1 MGRASELVRR
11 WVVPYPT
18 RVDVG
23 SSDGPLAKAKPG
35 ALRVESAEWEAVAVS
50 GRPREAQR
58 IDVKLSRVFLAT
70 DDALPVGT
78 VVTLN
83 IRVSEDAPPLTGL
96 ARVESVETGESG
108 HRPAGMRFEFLDVW
122 GKQATEQ
129 LAQYL
134 DEASHDEPASRRWM
148 SGLRV
153 LVVDDD
159 TSYREKAAQA
169 MRDAG
174 FEVMTAVNGFEGLS
188 AALKHQPSLI
198 LSDVTMPGM
207 DGWQLL
213 RMVRAR
219 PTLRRTPVVF
229 LTDLQNDEQRLRG
242 YALGIDDYVAKPFT
256 SVELIARVERVIER
270 AQQADEGVANGM
282 RGDLSKV
289 PISSLLAFAEMERR
303 SAVVQLA
310 REGEKAT
317 VHLRDGAVMRI
328 DLDAE
333 YADLKGL
340 ERFFHILDWERG
352 RFELT
357 STDVISEDQLGLP
370 TTFALLE
377 HARRKDESS
386 ANS

>member
-1 MGRASELVRR
+1 
-11 WVVPYPT
+11 
-18 RVDVG
+18 VDVG
-23 SSDGPLAKAKPG
+23 SPPGSLAKAKP
-35 ALRVESAEWEAVAVS
+35 APLRVESSEWEATPVS
-50 GRPREAQR
+50 GRAREAQK
-58 IDVKLSRVFLAT
+58 IDIDLSRVFLAT

-83 IRVSEDAPPLTGL
+83 IKISDGAPPLTGL
-96 ARVESVETGESG
+96 ARVESVDSG
-108 HRPAGMRFEFLDVW
+108 DGSRRPAGMRLEFLDVW
-122 GKQATEQ
+122 GKQAAEQ

-134 DEASHDEPASRRWM
+134 DEAANAQDATESRRWR

-159 TSYREKAAQA
+159 NTYREKAAQA

-174 FEVMTAVNGFEGLS
+174 FEVVTASNGFEGLS

-270 AQQADEGVANGM
+270 AQVADEGVSNGM

-317 VHLRDGAVMRI
+317 LHLKDGAVMRI

-333 YADLKGL
+333 HAQLKGL
-340 ERFFHILDWERG
+340 ERFFHILEWERG
-352 RFELT
+352 RFDLS
-357 STDVISEDQLGLP
+357 STEVTAEDQLGLP
-370 TTFALLE
+370 TSFALLE
-377 HARRKDESS
+377 HARRRDESA
-386 ANS
+386 ANSNS

>member
-1 MGRASELVRR
+1 
-11 WVVPYPT
+11 
-18 RVDVG
+18 VDAD
-23 SSDGPLAKAKPG
+23 SPGPLAKAKPTPP
-35 ALRVESAEWEAVAVS
+35 LRVDSADWEAGLIT
-50 GRPREAQR
+50 GRSREAQR
-58 IDVKLSRVFLAT
+58 IDVELSRLFLPT
-70 DDALPVGT
+70 NEPLPVGT

-83 IRVSEDAPPLTGL
+83 IRVSEDAPPLIGL
-96 ARVESVETGESG
+96 ARVASVEPAEEGR
-108 HRPAGMRFEFLDVW
+108 RPAGMRLEFLDVW

-134 DEASHDEPASRRWM
+134 DEAANANDQSGSRKWT

-159 TSYREKAAQA
+159 ATYREKAAQA

-174 FEVMTAVNGFEGLS
+174 FEVMTASNGFEGLS

-229 LTDLQNDEQRLRG
+229 LTDLQNDEQRLKG
-242 YALGIDDYVAKPFT
+242 YALGVDDYVGKPFT

-270 AQQADEGVANGM
+270 AQVADEGASNGM

-289 PISSLLAFAEMERR
+289 PITSLLAFAEMERR
-303 SAVVQLA
+303 TAVVQLA

-317 VHLRDGAVMRI
+317 LHLRDGAVMRI
-328 DLDAE
+328 DLDAD
-333 YADLKGL
+333 YAQLKGL

-352 RFELT
+352 RFELS
-357 STDVISEDQLGLP
+357 STNVTAEDQLGVP
-370 TTFALLE
+370 TSFALLE

-386 ANS
+386 ER

>member
-1 MGRASELVRR
+1 
-11 WVVPYPT
+11 
-18 RVDVG
+18 VDVD
-23 SSDGPLAKAKPG
+23 SPSGPLAKAA
-35 ALRVESAEWEAVAVS
+35 ALRVESAEWETNPVS
-50 GRPREAQR
+50 GRPREAQS
-58 IDVKLSRVFLAT
+58 IDVELSRVFLAT
-70 DDALPVGT
+70 NEALPVGT

-83 IRVSEDAPPLTGL
+83 IRISEDAPPLTGL
-96 ARVESVETGESG
+96 ARVESVEAAEDGR
-108 HRPAGMRFEFLDVW
+108 RPAGMRLQFLDVW
-122 GKQATEQ
+122 GKQANEQ

-134 DEASHDEPASRRWM
+134 DEATGSAGEPASRRWM

-159 TSYREKAAQA
+159 NTYREKAAQA

-174 FEVMTAVNGFEGLS
+174 FEVMTAANGFEGLS

-242 YALGIDDYVAKPFT
+242 YALGVDDYVAKPFT

-270 AQQADEGVANGM
+270 AQSADEDVPSGM

-289 PISSLLAFAEMERR
+289 PTSSLLAFAEMERR
-303 SAVVQLA
+303 TAVVQLA

-317 VHLRDGAVMRI
+317 LHLKDGAVMRI
-328 DLDAE
+328 DLDARL
-333 YADLKGL
+333 AHLKGL

-357 STDVISEDQLGLP
+357 STEVTAEDQLGLP
-370 TTFALLE
+370 TSFALLE
-377 HARRKDESS
+377 HARRRDEAAASS
-386 ANS
+386 

>member
-1 MGRASELVRR
+1 VAGRA
-11 WVVPYPT
+11 
-18 RVDVG
+18 
-23 SSDGPLAKAKPG
+23 
-35 ALRVESAEWEAVAVS
+35 
-50 GRPREAQR
+50 REAQQ
-58 IDVKLSRVFLAT
+58 IDVELSRVFLAT
-70 DDALPVGT
+70 DEALPVGT

-83 IRVSEDAPPLTGL
+83 IKISEGAPPLTGL
-96 ARVESVETGESG
+96 ARVASIDAGDDG
-108 HRPAGMRFEFLDVW
+108 RRPAGMRLEFLDVW
-122 GKQATEQ
+122 GKQAAEQ
-129 LAQYL
+129 LKQYL
-134 DEASHDEPASRRWM
+134 DEASGSQDGAQSRRWM

-159 TSYREKAAQA
+159 NTYREKSAQA

-174 FEVMTAVNGFEGLS
+174 FEVMTASNGFEGLS

-242 YALGIDDYVAKPFT
+242 YALGVDDYVAKPFT

-270 AQQADEGVANGM
+270 AQVADEGVSNGM

-303 SAVVQLA
+303 TAVVQLA

-317 VHLRDGAVMRI
+317 LHLKDGAVMRI
-328 DLDAE
+328 ELDSD
-333 YADLKGL
+333 YAHLKGL
-340 ERFFHILDWERG
+340 ERFFHILEWERG
-352 RFELT
+352 RFEL
-357 STDVISEDQLGLP
+357 SSMDVTAEDQLGLP
-370 TTFALLE
+370 TSFALLE
-377 HARRKDESS
+377 HARRKDESAAS
-386 ANS
+386 SNS

>member
-1 MGRASELVRR
+1 MD
-11 WVVPYPT
+11 
-18 RVDVG
+18 VD
-23 SSDGPLAKAKPG
+23 SPSGPLAKAKPA
-35 ALRVESAEWEAVAVS
+35 ALRVESAEWETSLAS
-50 GRPREAQR
+50 GRTREAQS
-58 IDVKLSRVFLAT
+58 IEVELSRVFLAT
-70 DDALPVGT
+70 KDVLPVGT

-83 IRVSEDAPPLTGL
+83 VRISEGAPPLTGL
-96 ARVESVETGESG
+96 ARVESVDEGEEG
-108 HRPAGMRFEFLDVW
+108 RRPGGMRLQFLDVW
-122 GKQATEQ
+122 GKQANDQ
-129 LAQYL
+129 LARYL
-134 DEASHDEPASRRWM
+134 DEATTSQDGPASRTWM

-174 FEVMTAVNGFEGLS
+174 FEVMTAANGFEGLS

-242 YALGIDDYVAKPFT
+242 YALGVDDYVAKPFT

-270 AQQADEGVANGM
+270 AQVADEDVASGM

-303 SAVVQLA
+303 TAVVQLA

-317 VHLRDGAVMRI
+317 LHLKDGAVMRI
-328 DLDAE
+328 DLDQYHAH
-333 YADLKGL
+333 LKGL
-340 ERFFHILDWERG
+340 ERFFHILEWERG

-357 STDVISEDQLGLP
+357 TTDVMAEDQLGLP
-370 TTFALLE
+370 TSFALLE
-377 HARRKDESS
+377 HARRRDESA

>member
-1 MGRASELVRR
+1 MD
-11 WVVPYPT
+11 
-18 RVDVG
+18 VD
-23 SSDGPLAKAKPG
+23 SPSGPLAKAKPA
-35 ALRVESAEWEAVAVS
+35 ALRVESAEWETNPVT
-50 GRPREAQR
+50 GRAREAQS
-58 IDVKLSRVFLAT
+58 IDVELSRVFLAT
-70 DDALPVGT
+70 NDALPVGT

-83 IRVSEDAPPLTGL
+83 IRLSEDAPPLTGL
-96 ARVESVETGESG
+96 ARVESVEAGEEG
-108 HRPAGMRFEFLDVW
+108 RRPAGMRLQFLDVW
-122 GKQATEQ
+122 GKQANEQ

-134 DEASHDEPASRRWM
+134 DEATNSRNEPTSRRWM

-159 TSYREKAAQA
+159 NSYREKAAQA

-174 FEVMTAVNGFEGLS
+174 FEVMTAANGFEGLS

-242 YALGIDDYVAKPFT
+242 YALGVDDYVAKPFT

-270 AQQADEGVANGM
+270 AQDADEGVSNGM

-303 SAVVQLA
+303 TAVVSLA

-317 VHLRDGAVMRI
+317 LHLKDGAVMRI
-328 DLDAE
+328 DLDARLTH
-333 YADLKGL
+333 LKGL
-340 ERFFHILDWERG
+340 ERFFHILEWERG
-352 RFELT
+352 RFELS
-357 STDVISEDQLGLP
+357 STEVTAEDQLGLP
-370 TTFALLE
+370 TSFALLE
-377 HARRKDESS
+377 HARRRDEAAASS
-386 ANS
+386 

>member
-1 MGRASELVRR
+1 VA
-11 WVVPYPT
+11 
-18 RVDVG
+18 VD
-23 SSDGPLAKAKPG
+23 SPAPLAHAKPQPI
-35 ALRVESAEWEAVAVS
+35 RVESAEVETTVS
-50 GRPREAQR
+50 SRARDGKSIEIP
-58 IDVKLSRVFLAT
+58 LSRVFIAT
-70 DDALPVGT
+70 DDTLPVGST
-78 VVTLN
+78 LTLN
-83 IRVSEDAPPLTGL
+83 LRLAADAPPLTGL
-96 ARVESVETGESG
+96 ARVVSVDAGDG
-108 HRPAGMRFEFLDVW
+108 VRPAGMRLEFLDVW
-122 GKQATEQ
+122 GKQANEQ

-134 DEASHDEPASRRWM
+134 DEASGSEEAESKRWM

-159 TSYREKAAQA
+159 TTYREKAAQA

-174 FEVMTAVNGFEGLS
+174 FEVMTAANGFEGLS

-242 YALGIDDYVAKPFT
+242 YALGVDDYVGKPFT

-270 AQQADEGVANGM
+270 AQAADEGVSNGM

-303 SAVVQLA
+303 TAVVQLA

-317 VHLRDGAVMRI
+317 LHLRDGAVMRI

-333 YADLKGL
+333 HAHLKGL
-340 ERFFHILDWERG
+340 ERFFHILEWERG
-352 RFELT
+352 RFELS
-357 STDVISEDQLGLP
+357 STDVTAEDQLGLP
-370 TTFALLE
+370 TSFALLE
-377 HARRKDESS
+377 HARRRDESN
-386 ANS
+386 A

>member
-1 MGRASELVRR
+1 MPE
-11 WVVPYPT
+11 
-18 RVDVG
+18 
-23 SSDGPLAKAKPG
+23 PL
-35 ALRVESAEWEAVAVS
+35 S
-50 GRPREAQR
+50 
-58 IDVKLSRVFLAT
+58 
-70 DDALPVGT
+70 VGT
-78 VVTLN
+78 IVTLN
-83 IRVSEDAPPLTGL
+83 VRLSEGAPPLTAL
-96 ARVESVETGESG
+96 ARVESHETSA
-108 HRPAGMRFEFLDVW
+108 RRGMNLVFLDVW

-134 DEASHDEPASRRWM
+134 DEASTGTQSSTAARWT

-159 TSYREKAAQA
+159 NSYRDKAAQA
-169 MRDAG
+169 MREAG
-174 FEVMTAVNGFEGLS
+174 FEVITATNGFEGLS
-188 AALKHQPSLI
+188 AALKHQPTVI

-219 PTLRRTPVVF
+219 PTLRRTPVLF

-242 YALGIDDYVAKPFT
+242 YALGVDDYVAKPFT
-256 SVELIARVERVIER
+256 AVELIARVERVIER
-270 AQQADEGVANGM
+270 AQLADEGTANGM

-303 SAVVQLA
+303 TAVVQLM

-317 VHLRDGAVMRI
+317 LHLREGAVMRI
-328 DLDAE
+328 DLAST
-333 YADLKGL
+333 YAHLKGL

-357 STDVISEDQLGLP
+357 STDVFAEDELGVP
-370 TTFALLE
+370 TSFAMLE
-377 HARRKDESS
+377 HARRSDENTRD
-386 ANS
+386 A

>member
-1 MGRASELVRR
+1 M
-11 WVVPYPT
+11 
-18 RVDVG
+18 DVG
-23 SSDGPLAKAKPG
+23 SSDGPLASAKA
-35 ALRVESAEWEAVAVS
+35 ASLRAETAEWETTRTVS
-50 GRPREAQR
+50 QRPRDPQR
-58 IDVKLSRVFLAT
+58 VDVSLSGVFVAT
-70 DDALPVGT
+70 NEPLPVGS

-83 IRVSEDAPPLTGL
+83 VRLSADAPPLTGL
-96 ARVESVETGESG
+96 ARVESVEPNAQGKRG
-108 HRPAGMRFEFLDVW
+108 PGMTLAFLDVW

-134 DEASHDEPASRRWM
+134 DEAEGSQESSSRKWT

-174 FEVMTAVNGFEGLS
+174 FEVITAANGFEGLS
-188 AALKHQPSLI
+188 AALKHQPSVI

-219 PTLRRTPVVF
+219 PTLRRTPVLF

-242 YALGIDDYVAKPFT
+242 YALGVDDYVAKPFT
-256 SVELIARVERVIER
+256 TVELIARVERVIER
-270 AQQADEGVANGM
+270 AQIADEGVANGM

-303 SAVVQLA
+303 TAVVQLL
-310 REGEKAT
+310 RDGERAT
-317 VHLRDGAVMRI
+317 LHLRDGAVMRI
-328 DLDAE
+328 DLDAAFGE
-333 YADLKGL
+333 LKGL
-340 ERFFHILDWERG
+340 ERFFHVLEWEQG

-357 STDVISEDQLGLP
+357 SDQVTEDDELGLP
-370 TTFALLE
+370 TSFALLE
-377 HARRKDESS
+377 HARRKDETS
-386 ANS
+386 AGR